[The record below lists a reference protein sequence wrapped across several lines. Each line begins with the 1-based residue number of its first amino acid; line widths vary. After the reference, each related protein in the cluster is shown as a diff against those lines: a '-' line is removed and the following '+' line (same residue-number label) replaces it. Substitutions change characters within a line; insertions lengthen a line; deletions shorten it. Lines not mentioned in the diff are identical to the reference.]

1 MNATL
6 RPYTDHRAV
15 KLTTLPRLQQA
26 AIHILRQFISEDGID
41 RAMPDRLLS
50 LMGPGRAGRIA
61 HLWADLLSLFDRFAH
76 RPLQTRPVD
85 DPIADGDE
93 AGFAAMIALGA
104 EGEREDVMFM
114 ALMMVRAD
122 VSPIITSLAIQIGL
136 SLRQGLLTAER
147 DTSPATHP
155 TANRLH

>member
-6 RPYTDHRAV
+6 RPYTDHCAV
-15 KLTTLPRLQQA
+15 RLASLPPLQQA
-26 AIHILRQFISEDGID
+26 AIRILRQFLSEDSIHC
-41 RAMPDRLLS
+41 AMPDRLLS
-50 LMGPGRAGRIA
+50 LMEPGRGGRIG

-76 RPLQTRPVD
+76 RPLQISPLD
-85 DPIADGDE
+85 DPIANGDE

-122 VSPIITSLAIQIGL
+122 VSPIVTSLAVQIGL
-136 SLRQGLLTAER
+136 SLRQASLATER
-147 DTSPATHP
+147 NSAKATHP
-155 TANRLH
+155 TIHRLH